1 MRRMIVLGL
10 LAGCGEDPNLRVEV
24 AHPEEAAAAI
34 ARTTITVYE
43 SPIVS
48 CAKVEFGDLGA
59 SELDAIEVSQIE
71 AGSGDELTMSREG
84 TKTIVARG
92 EGETG
97 VLIAAGCAEQG
108 VVGEGT
114 VLPISTVLAA
124 SVSVSGI
131 GLEDNDPF
139 GMVVTVTDPFV
150 RSLPDRTVAWRVH
163 GSDGTVPITDAS
175 LDVGDSEWVPVQP
188 PCTTINGIARVHPVP
203 PSTTG
208 GFSTTVR
215 TSWSTEPPRVFST
228 FTPIDG
234 TGALSPKPMS
244 DGTNLSLR
252 RCAPRIAGTKRRLVC
267 LEDRAGVPT
276 AVDYTVTLRGGGA
289 GISEQGAGTTQTFA
303 GLNPGEV
310 PLNVFSLARGP
321 TTRDVYAMTTRGR
334 IVGLFSPSLAGDETQ
349 KLVAPTSATDV
360 TVLPACGSTAAK
372 LLVRVEGAG
381 GKELRT
387 LAIAASGQLGAGEM
401 LKPYLGVSLAAL
413 EGLAIN
419 ATGCVAELTSGGSPI
434 VHQVGV
440 IDLTNRANGARNLTA
455 AVYDC
460 GGKTCTLPF
469 AIARAGVGFLP
480 ADDTHPDRMVGATF
494 DASGTVLSVT
504 VIQLDNAGNPR
515 LVEQERITAASF
527 PNHIVTGSFDSD
539 DRPDLF
545 WDIVNPN
552 AATTNF
558 QLSYAHTVLGDRL
571 SALSGTQQDA
581 VVIDTLVGDVDGDGH
596 DDLVITSQNKLITPT
611 SHRVLVLP
619 GQIAIPPVT
628 ITQDTPCG
636 SP

>member
-1 MRRMIVLGL
+1 MRQLVVLGL
-10 LAGCGEDPNLRVEV
+10 LAGCGEDPSLRVEIT
-24 AHPEEAAAAI
+24 HPEDAAEVI

-59 SELDAIEVSQIE
+59 SELVAIEVSQID

-84 TKTIVARG
+84 DKTIVARG
-92 EGETG
+92 FDDKG
-97 VLIAAGCAEQG
+97 VLIAAGCGEQG
-108 VVGEGT
+108 VVGEGD
-114 VLPISTVLAA
+114 VLPITTVLAA

-139 GMVVTVTDPFV
+139 GLVVTVTDPFV
-150 RSLPDRTVAWRVH
+150 RSLPDRTVSWRVH
-163 GSDGTVPITDAS
+163 GSDGTLPITDAG
-175 LDVGDSEWVPVQP
+175 LDIGDSEWVPTEP
-188 PCTTINGIARVHPVP
+188 PCTTVNGLARVHPVP

-234 TGALSPKPMS
+234 TGMLSPTPTS
-244 DGTNLSLR
+244 SGTDLSQR
-252 RCAPRIAGTKRRLVC
+252 RCALRIAGTTRRLVC
-267 LEDRAGVPT
+267 LEDRTGEPT
-276 AVDYTVTLRGGGA
+276 AVDYSVAIRSGGA
-289 GISEQGAGTTQTFA
+289 GLSERGTETFS
-303 GLNPGEV
+303 LPIGEV
-310 PLNVFSLARGP
+310 PLNLFAIDRGP

-334 IVGLFSPSLAGDETQ
+334 IVGVFSPSLPGDETP
-349 KLVAPTSATDV
+349 KTVPTTSATDV
-360 TVLPACGSTAAK
+360 TVLPACGSTPAK
-372 LLVRVEGAG
+372 LLVRVEAAAG

-387 LAIAASGQLGAGEM
+387 LAIASSGALGANEM
-401 LKPYLGVSLAAL
+401 LKPYLGIAAGSL

-419 ATGCVAELTSGGSPI
+419 ATGCVAELTAGGTPI

-440 IDLTNRANGARNLTA
+440 VDLTARASGARNVTA

-480 ADDTHPDRMVGATF
+480 ADGTHPDRMVGATF
-494 DASGTVLSVT
+494 DASGTVLSVA
-504 VIQLDNAGNPR
+504 VIQPDNMGNPR
-515 LVEQERITAASF
+515 LVEQERIIAASF
-527 PNHIVTGSFDSD
+527 PNHVVTGSFDGD
-539 DRPDLF
+539 DLPDLF

-558 QLSYAHTVLGDRL
+558 QLSYAHEVLGDRL
-571 SALSGTQQDA
+571 SALSGTVQDT
-581 VVIDTLVGDVDGDGH
+581 VVVETLVGDVDGDGN
-596 DDLVITSQNKLITPT
+596 DDVVVTSQDKLLNPT
-611 SHRVLVLP
+611 SHHVLVLP
-619 GQIAIPPVT
+619 GQIPIAPVT
-628 ITQDTPCG
+628 IVQDAACG
-636 SP
+636 AP